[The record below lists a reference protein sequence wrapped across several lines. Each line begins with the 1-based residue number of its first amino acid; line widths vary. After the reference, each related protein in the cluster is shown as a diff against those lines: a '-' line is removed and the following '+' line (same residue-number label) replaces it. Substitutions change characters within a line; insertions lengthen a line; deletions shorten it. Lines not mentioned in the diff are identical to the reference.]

1 MCRGAG
7 PRPALHPP
15 GPHGP
20 EFNRLAS
27 KVHKNEQRTSI
38 LQTLCEQL
46 RKENEALK
54 AKLDKGLEQRDQ
66 AAERLR
72 EENLELKKLLMSN
85 GNKEGASGQPG
96 SPKMEGQARRR
107 WLDSSRLV

>member
-1 MCRGAG
+1 MGLLAWLEPLPCPLGNA
-7 PRPALHPP
+7 PLPALIY
-15 GPHGP
+15 
-20 EFNRLAS
+20 LSA
-27 KVHKNEQRTSI
+27 

-72 EENLELKKLLMSN
+72 
-85 GNKEGASGQPG
+85 
-96 SPKMEGQARRR
+96 
-107 WLDSSRLV
+107 

>member
-1 MCRGAG
+1 MAWLPAVLRGIGCKGGVLG
-7 PRPALHPP
+7 PGVAVAPPCPPTSTGVGMHPFSFLALIC
-15 GPHGP
+15 
-20 EFNRLAS
+20 LSA
-27 KVHKNEQRTSI
+27 

-72 EENLELKKLLMSN
+72 
-85 GNKEGASGQPG
+85 
-96 SPKMEGQARRR
+96 
-107 WLDSSRLV
+107 

>member
-1 MCRGAG
+1 MKEEEWNSASENQRALWRILGQASSWPAPEGEDAWRGQDGPTGMAG
-7 PRPALHPP
+7 APALSANVIIGNAPLP
-15 GPHGP
+15 A
-20 EFNRLAS
+20 LIYLSA
-27 KVHKNEQRTSI
+27 

-72 EENLELKKLLMSN
+72 
-85 GNKEGASGQPG
+85 
-96 SPKMEGQARRR
+96 
-107 WLDSSRLV
+107 

>member
-1 MCRGAG
+1 MELSLGEPEGLVTDPWSAMRHPHGQLLRERMHGGAWMG
-7 PRPALHPP
+7 LAAWLEPLPCPLTSSLGMHPLPALIY
-15 GPHGP
+15 
-20 EFNRLAS
+20 LSA
-27 KVHKNEQRTSI
+27 

-72 EENLELKKLLMSN
+72 
-85 GNKEGASGQPG
+85 
-96 SPKMEGQARRR
+96 
-107 WLDSSRLV
+107 

>member
-1 MCRGAG
+1 MSG
-7 PRPALHPP
+7 PGVAIAHPP
-15 GPHGP
+15 APQHQPAFGVHPFP
-20 EFNRLAS
+20 YLAPIS
-27 KVHKNEQRTSI
+27 LSA

-72 EENLELKKLLMSN
+72 
-85 GNKEGASGQPG
+85 
-96 SPKMEGQARRR
+96 
-107 WLDSSRLV
+107 

>member
-1 MCRGAG
+1 MVLFV
-7 PRPALHPP
+7 LHYHSGFGMHPL
-15 GPHGP
+15 PH
-20 EFNRLAS
+20 LAPICLS
-27 KVHKNEQRTSI
+27 A

-72 EENLELKKLLMSN
+72 
-85 GNKEGASGQPG
+85 
-96 SPKMEGQARRR
+96 
-107 WLDSSRLV
+107 

>member
-1 MCRGAG
+1 MLG
-7 PRPALHPP
+7 PGVAMAPPLSSIIKLHLGCTPSLTLPP
-15 GPHGP
+15 PVC
-20 EFNRLAS
+20 LSA
-27 KVHKNEQRTSI
+27 

-72 EENLELKKLLMSN
+72 
-85 GNKEGASGQPG
+85 
-96 SPKMEGQARRR
+96 
-107 WLDSSRLV
+107 

>member
-1 MCRGAG
+1 MVQHHYYGCG
-7 PRPALHPP
+7 PCPVLQHQPALGAHPFP
-15 GPHGP
+15 S
-20 EFNRLAS
+20 LALICPS
-27 KVHKNEQRTSI
+27 V

-72 EENLELKKLLMSN
+72 
-85 GNKEGASGQPG
+85 
-96 SPKMEGQARRR
+96 
-107 WLDSSRLV
+107 

>member
-1 MCRGAG
+1 MCWDLVWLWPSPGLHCQ
-7 PRPALHPP
+7 PALGRHPC
-15 GPHGP
+15 PHLAP
-20 EFNRLAS
+20 RLPLC
-27 KVHKNEQRTSI
+27 

-72 EENLELKKLLMSN
+72 
-85 GNKEGASGQPG
+85 
-96 SPKMEGQARRR
+96 
-107 WLDSSRLV
+107 